1 MNKSGRVVPKFNIGI
16 TDYKNIMGTHYSPNC
31 KEIMDLAKREGQFGE
46 GKQNTE
52 NEPSVK

>member
-46 GKQNTE
+46 CVSDFSLQYN
-52 NEPSVK
+52 SH